1 MLLTRMS
8 ALTVFPLSCQVGFW
22 GEEITD
28 LSSTNS
34 SDSSGVCRCL
44 QSPSTFPGVVPVVFL
59 DSLDGGHYA
68 YSLHKET
75 EARTSRLVSD
85 LGIQTPV

>member
-8 ALTVFPLSCQVGFW
+8 VLTVFPLSCQAGFW

-28 LSSTNS
+28 LSSTNN
-34 SDSSGVCRCL
+34 SDSAGVCRCL
-44 QSPSTFPGVVPVVFL
+44 QCPSTFPDVAPVVFL
-59 DSLDGGHYA
+59 ASLNGGHCA
-68 YSLHKET
+68 CSTHKET

-85 LGIQTPV
+85 LGTQAQV